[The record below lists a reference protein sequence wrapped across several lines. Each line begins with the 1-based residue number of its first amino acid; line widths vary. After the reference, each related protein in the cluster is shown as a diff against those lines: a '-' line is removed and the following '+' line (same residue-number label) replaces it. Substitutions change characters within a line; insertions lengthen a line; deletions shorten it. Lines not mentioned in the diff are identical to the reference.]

1 MMPAK
6 SRDEIIAQTGL
17 TGDFIL
23 VDTNR
28 SPMPGAYHLP
38 YDRAGEVAPSLFP
51 DKAAPIIVYD
61 GG

>member
-1 MMPAK
+1 MPAK
-6 SRDEIIAQTGL
+6 SREEIIAQTGL

-28 SPMPGAYHLP
+28 NPMPGAYHLP
-38 YDRAGEVAPSLFP
+38 YDRAGEVASSLFP
-51 DKAAPIIVYD
+51 DKAALIVLYD

>member
-1 MMPAK
+1 MPAK
-6 SRDEIIAQTGL
+6 SREEIITQTGL
-17 TGDFIL
+17 TGDFVL

-51 DKAAPIIVYD
+51 VKGTPIVVYD

>member
-1 MMPAK
+1 MPAK
-6 SRDEIIAQTGL
+6 TREEIIAQTGL

-28 SPMPGAYHLP
+28 NPMPGAYHLP
-38 YDRAGEVAPSLFP
+38 YNQAVEVAPSLFP
-51 DKAAPIIVYD
+51 DRAAPIVVYD